1 MFLLSLLF
9 VVVCVIAVFGFLGY
23 GGQTL
28 ADSGLRRDGFPGV
41 LRGCAAFAAAV
52 AIGMYGWGLLGVTGA
67 LMDAEDGGTDSAP
80 VRPCR
85 TAGWPQA
92 AAEVVDYRVRWLPL
106 EFVCETGDGGNYS
119 TDDVPDYVN
128 PVVFGFGL
136 AAAGSAISSAYVVEL
151 RARQRHRQQQQS

>member
-28 ADSGLRRDGFPGV
+28 AGSGMRPENTPAV
-41 LRGCAAFAAAV
+41 LRGFAGVAAAV
-52 AIGMYGWGLLGVTGA
+52 AFGMYGWGLLGVTGA
-67 LMDAEDGGTDSAP
+67 LMEAEDGGTDSAP

-85 TAGWPQA
+85 TGGWQQA
-92 AAEVVDYRVRWLPL
+92 AAGIVDYEVRLLPL
-106 EFVCETGDGGNYS
+106 GFVCETSDGGTYR
-119 TDDVPDYVN
+119 TDDVPGYVN

-151 RARQRHRQQQQS
+151 RARQRRRQQS

>member
-1 MFLLSLLF
+1 MVLLSLLF

-28 ADSGLRRDGFPGV
+28 AGSGTQPENTPAV
-41 LRGCAAFAAAV
+41 LRGFAGVAAAV
-52 AIGMYGWGLLGVTGA
+52 AFGMYGWGLLGVTGA
-67 LMDAEDGGTDSAP
+67 LMEAEDGGTDSAP

-85 TAGWPQA
+85 TDDWQQTAAGI
-92 AAEVVDYRVRWLPL
+92 VDYEVRLLPL
-106 EFVCETGDGGNYS
+106 GFVCETGDGGTYR
-119 TDDVPDYVN
+119 TDDVPGYVN

-151 RARQRHRQQQQS
+151 RARQRHRQQS